1 MEQGDT
7 RSKKLS
13 NSRVQPP
20 PPLPLVMDMYASKWQ
35 RPLKGVLC
43 LQVAEYAAKLEQ
55 YDRAI
60 QIYEQVGRLLFTFKF
75 DALK

>member
-1 MEQGDT
+1 
-7 RSKKLS
+7 
-13 NSRVQPP
+13 
-20 PPLPLVMDMYASKWQ
+20 MDMHASKWQ

-60 QIYEQVGRLLFTFKF
+60 QIYEQVGHPLYTSKF